1 MLSAFVAK
9 CRFYPKRVRLR
20 TLAHVRRV
28 HRTGVD
34 SVEKPAVPRAPAGTA
49 RENWSPCPHG
59 RSTNYDTPKM
69 EALNGIAGFSRG
81 SWSQIGYLPEGAW
94 INLSGP
100 RRSCEAQA
108 ISPNSHLTGR
118 TKTSCLICESGSD
131 SMAPAAKN
139 GRFLAV
145 ENGRDRRSR
154 TSKAR
159 LLLTHSPPLNRCL
172 PINTKLPK
180 LARQI
185 LRYLR
190 EHPEAQDTVEGIMVW
205 WVSERAIK
213 HWLPQVR
220 RSLAV
225 LVARGYL
232 EKRMTVDG
240 RVFYR
245 VDPSRPTRRESSRQ

>member
-9 CRFYPKRVRLR
+9 RHFYPKRVRLQ
-20 TLAHVRRV
+20 TL
-28 HRTGVD
+28 
-34 SVEKPAVPRAPAGTA
+34 
-49 RENWSPCPHG
+49 
-59 RSTNYDTPKM
+59 
-69 EALNGIAGFSRG
+69 
-81 SWSQIGYLPEGAW
+81 GYLPERAW
-94 INLSGP
+94 INLSMP
-100 RRSCEAQA
+100 RRSCETQA
-108 ISPNSHLTGR
+108 ISPNNNPTGR

-131 SMAPAAKN
+131 SGPPAAKN

-145 ENGRDRRSR
+145 ENGRDTRSR

-159 LLLTHSPPLNRCL
+159 LLLTHSPPLNQCQ

-180 LARQI
+180 LARHI

-220 RSLAV
+220 RSLAA

-232 EKRMTVDG
+232 EKRKTVDG
-240 RVFYR
+240 HVFYR
-245 VDPSRPTRRESSRQ
+245 VNTSRPARRDSSRQ